1 MILRKRPKY
10 QANIP
15 TTSMSDIAFLLIV
28 FYMLTSVFATQK
40 GLQIV
45 LPEKGK
51 EIKVRKTNIINV
63 FVNMQGQ
70 VKIGEEEVSLAE
82 IKEKAEL
89 LLSENDSLIFS
100 LTVDRKC
107 KYDKVTKVF
116 DELRQ
121 ANALR
126 IAFASPRDVSP

>member
-1 MILRKRPKY
+1 MIFRKRPKY
-10 QANIP
+10 PVDIP
-15 TTSMSDIAFLLIV
+15 TTSMSDIAFLLII

-51 EIKVRKTNIINV
+51 EVKVRKTNITNV

-70 VKIGEEEVSLAE
+70 VKIGDEEVPLTE
-82 IKEKAEL
+82 IKEKAEQL
-89 LLSENDSLIFS
+89 LAQNDSLIFS
-100 LTVDRKC
+100 LTVDRRC

-116 DELRQ
+116 DGLRQ

-126 IAFASPRDVSP
+126 IAFAPPRGEKQ